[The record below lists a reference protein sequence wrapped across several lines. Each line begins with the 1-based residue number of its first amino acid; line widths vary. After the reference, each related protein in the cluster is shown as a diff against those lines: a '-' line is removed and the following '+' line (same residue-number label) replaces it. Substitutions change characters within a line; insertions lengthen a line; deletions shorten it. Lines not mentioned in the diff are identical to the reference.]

1 MSLETEIKKL
11 TTAIETLNTT
21 MQARSISVPP
31 VVEGTP
37 QLEEPKEETPQLEEP
52 KEETLTHD
60 QLRDLFMGKS
70 RENPKLKALI
80 KKLLGS
86 YGATKV
92 TDIKESDLKFIM
104 EKARAL

>member
-11 TTAIETLNTT
+11 TAAIETLNTT
-21 MQARSISVPP
+21 MQAHSVSAPP
-31 VVEGTP
+31 IVEQVPTVEETP
-37 QLEEPKEETPQLEEP
+37 QLELEEPKEE
-52 KEETLTHD
+52 ETTTHD
-60 QLRDLFMGKS
+60 QLRDLFMSKS
-70 RENPKLKALI
+70 RENPKLKAPI

-92 TDIKESDLKFIM
+92 TDVKESDLKFIM